1 MESME
6 SVSQALSNRDFSR
19 DKAYG
24 RANTPIMGVVVTRTV
39 ETDSDINM
47 TAPKYSYEAYRA
59 ILERGTDAIAYVHET

>member
-39 ETDSDINM
+39 ETVGPRSSSKAELDSD
-47 TAPKYSYEAYRA
+47 RDC
-59 ILERGTDAIAYVHET
+59 LGL